1 MVSSRFSLIVI
12 FLLSLALV
20 PTIIHSY
27 IKAKT
32 DDGITVSTLIPII
45 DGFSSE
51 PYTRHNDAWVKTMFD
66 SEDWV
71 ERVYNAPDGVNIR
84 LFMTRSYDHK
94 RLYHHPELGL
104 SHGGD
109 FRSIGV
115 VMFGERPK
123 VPVHLLRHSSG
134 SGLVAYAL
142 LADGKFIEN
151 PVLHQISESLVQLVS
166 ASRQMTLF
174 YVADSSTSNST
185 EFNQTAAAMVLKAA
199 IESFAAKTNTKVKTL
214 DG

>member
-1 MVSSRFSLIVI
+1 MVSSRYSPIV
-12 FLLSLALV
+12 LLLLLLALV

-32 DDGITVSTLIPII
+32 DDGITVNNLIPII

-51 PYTRHNDAWVKTMFD
+51 PYTRHNDEWVKAMFD

-71 ERVYNAPDGVNIR
+71 ERVYNAPDGVKIR

-109 FRSIGV
+109 YKSVGV
-115 VMFGERPK
+115 VMLSGQPK
-123 VPVHLLRHSSG
+123 VPVHLFRHSNG

-142 LADGKFIEN
+142 LFDGKFIEN
-151 PVLHQISESLVQLVS
+151 PVLHQISDSLTQLVS
-166 ASRQMTLF
+166 ASRPMTLF
-174 YVADSSTSNST
+174 YVTDSNSSNNL
-185 EFNQTAAAMVLKAA
+185 EFNRTSAALVLRAA
-199 IESFAAKTNTKVKTL
+199 IESFTSKISTSVK
-214 DG
+214 

>member
-1 MVSSRFSLIVI
+1 MISSRYAPIVALLLI
-12 FLLSLALV
+12 LALV

-27 IKAKT
+27 LQQKT
-32 DDGITVSTLIPII
+32 DDEVIVSSTIPNIE
-45 DGFSSE
+45 GYTSE
-51 PYTRHNDAWVKTMFD
+51 PFTRHNTEWVKTMFD
-66 SEDWV
+66 SEDWF
-71 ERVYNAPDGVNIR
+71 ERIYRAADGKVIR
-84 LFMTRSYDHK
+84 LFVTRSYNHK

-199 IESFAAKTNTKVKTL
+199 IESFAAKTNTKVKSL